1 MKARKPHTQN
11 PARDVLAER
20 VHSDRG
26 VHYASAAIQILKGV
40 NNA

>member
-1 MKARKPHTQN
+1 MNAHKLHSKN

-26 VHYASAAIQILKGV
+26 VYYASAAIQILKG
-40 NNA
+40 